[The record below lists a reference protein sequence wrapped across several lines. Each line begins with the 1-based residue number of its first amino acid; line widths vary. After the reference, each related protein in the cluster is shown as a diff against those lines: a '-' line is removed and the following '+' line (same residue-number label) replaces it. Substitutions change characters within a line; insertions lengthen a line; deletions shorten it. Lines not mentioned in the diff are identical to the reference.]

1 MKIESK
7 NILTRENC
15 KAELKRLS
23 KARLMQDSVVLA
35 VLLLIFVPLFLLSMY
50 LAKYILILG
59 IGFALMCAFFPA
71 MFVYRIIRDVT
82 FSKMIEQNGFSIVKD
97 TVSRI
102 SLDEIPKS
110 YAEGRRT
117 VNVIYF
123 AKHGRCVAPKVR
135 TPFDFSAPGDEFYLV
150 VLHKKEEI
158 VFAYNSIM
166 YNCNELDVTK

>member
-1 MKIESK
+1 M
-7 NILTRENC
+7 
-15 KAELKRLS
+15 
-23 KARLMQDSVVLA
+23 
-35 VLLLIFVPLFLLSMY
+35 
-50 LAKYILILG
+50 G
-59 IGFALMCAFFPA
+59 IGFALIWAIFPSI
-71 MFVYRIIRDVT
+71 FVYRIIRDVT

-117 VNVIYF
+117 VNVICF

-135 TPFDFSAPGDEFYLV
+135 TPFDFSAPGDEFYLI

-158 VFAYNSIM
+158 VFAYNSTM
-166 YNCNELDVTK
+166 YDCNELDVTK

>member
-15 KAELKRLS
+15 KAELMRLS

-35 VLLLIFVPLFLLSMY
+35 VLLLIFVPLFLLSIY
-50 LAKYILILG
+50 LAKYIFILG
-59 IGFALMCAFFPA
+59 IVFALICAIFPA

-82 FSKMIEQNGFSIVKD
+82 FSKTIEQNGFSIVKD

-102 SLDEIPKS
+102 SLEEIPKS
-110 YAEGRRT
+110 YDEGRHT

-123 AKHGRCVAPKVR
+123 TKHGRCVAPKVR
-135 TPFDFSAPGDEFYLV
+135 TPFDLSTPGDEFYLV
-150 VLHKKEEI
+150 VLHKTEEI
-158 VFAYNSIM
+158 VFAYNSMM
-166 YNCNELDVTK
+166 YDCNELDVT

>member
-1 MKIESK
+1 
-7 NILTRENC
+7 
-15 KAELKRLS
+15 
-23 KARLMQDSVVLA
+23 
-35 VLLLIFVPLFLLSMY
+35 
-50 LAKYILILG
+50 
-59 IGFALMCAFFPA
+59 

-82 FSKMIEQNGFSIVKD
+82 FSKTIEQNGFSIVKD

-102 SLDEIPKS
+102 SLDEISKS
-110 YAEGRRT
+110 YDEGRYT

-166 YNCNELDVTK
+166 YNCDELDVTK

>member
-1 MKIESK
+1 MKTESK

-15 KAELKRLS
+15 KAELMRLS
-23 KARLMQDSVVLA
+23 KAKLMQDSVVLA
-35 VLLLIFVPLFLLSMY
+35 VLLLIFVPLFLLSIY
-50 LAKYILILG
+50 LAKYIFILG
-59 IGFALMCAFFPA
+59 IVFALICAIFPA

-82 FSKMIEQNGFSIVKD
+82 FSKTIEQNGFSIVKD
-97 TVSRI
+97 TVYRI

-123 AKHGRCVAPKVR
+123 ANHGRCVAPKVR
-135 TPFDFSAPGDEFYLV
+135 TPFALSTSGVEFYLV

-166 YNCNELDVTK
+166 YDCNELDVTQ

>member
-1 MKIESK
+1 MKTESK

-15 KAELKRLS
+15 KAELKQLS
-23 KARLMQDSVVLA
+23 KSRLMQDSVVLA
-35 VLLLIFVPLFLLSMY
+35 VLLLMFVPLFLLSMY

-59 IGFALMCAFFPA
+59 IGFALICTIFPA

-110 YAEGRRT
+110 YDEGRDT

-123 AKHGRCVAPKVR
+123 TKHGRCVAPKVR
-135 TPFDFSAPGDEFYLV
+135 TPFELSTPGDEFYLV
-150 VLHKKEEI
+150 VLRKTEEI
-158 VFAYNSIM
+158 VFAYNSMM
-166 YNCNELDVTK
+166 YDCNELDVT